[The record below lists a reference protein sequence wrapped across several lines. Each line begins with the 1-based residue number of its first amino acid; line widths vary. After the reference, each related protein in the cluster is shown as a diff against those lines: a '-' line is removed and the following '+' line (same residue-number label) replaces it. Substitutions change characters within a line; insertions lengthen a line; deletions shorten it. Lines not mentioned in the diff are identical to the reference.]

1 MLIKKIIS
9 QYRFIL
15 GYFGSNSKNFGKYRN
30 KFKLSMDVELLDA
43 LIKYCIVPNHRKEIV
58 VVSIVIWKKVLEHF

>member
-1 MLIKKIIS
+1 MLIKKIIP
-9 QYRFIL
+9 QCCFIL
-15 GYFGSNSKNFGKYRN
+15 DYFGSNSKNFGKYRN